1 MRIKIAGKLRPFS
14 HQPGIRCLIPFS
26 TWEAQIFPTKIF
38 FKDLAKDGSKEVEI
52 PKQGPIKGFTVLQDL
67 ERGRIEVLGRAK
79 DGYFRYFLDTFIE
92 KVELP
97 ISLKRLSLG
106 YHKKQ
111 DWELIQRRA
120 EMGEIFPYW
129 IRLAQLIPE
138 LPLPKEPLGTM
149 KLLDQLDLL
158 FQAGF
163 QGILVPRLT
172 DEYYLGLIPD
182 EKIPAGISPLGIL
195 HEGARR
201 IERLFFY
208 EEDGVWHF
216 LPKLPKEF
224 HSGRF
229 IHLTTVSG
237 DRIDMEWSKK
247 ELKKVVIYPQSNRII
262 HLKLQS
268 SLHHYRLQKR
278 VKMKHDQPLELQEG
292 KTLYL
297 DRFIH

>member
-14 HQPGIRCLIPFS
+14 HQPGICCLIPFS

-38 FKDLAKDGSKEVEI
+38 FRDLAKGATKEVEI

-67 ERGRIEVLGRAK
+67 ERGRVEVAGRAK
-79 DGYFRYFLDTFIE
+79 DGYFRYFLDTYVE
-92 KVELP
+92 KVELHD
-97 ISLKRLSLG
+97 SLKRLSLG

-138 LPLPKEPLGTM
+138 VPLPKVPLGTM

-163 QGILVPRLT
+163 QGILVPCFA
-172 DEYYLGLIPD
+172 DENYLGLIPD
-182 EKIPAGISPLGIL
+182 EKIPAGISPLGLL

-208 EEDGVWHF
+208 EEDSTWYF

-229 IHLTTVSG
+229 IHLTSAAG
-237 DRIDMEWSKK
+237 DRIDIEWSKK
-247 ELKKVVIYPQSNRII
+247 ELKKVVIFPQSNRTI

-268 SLHHYRLQKR
+268 SLHHYRLQKK
-278 VKMKHDQPLELQEG
+278 VKMQRDQPLELQVD
-292 KTLYL
+292 KPLFL
-297 DRFIH
+297 DRFTH